1 MVQFFRFVLLF
12 CLTLSLLASKPE
24 KPSKPEKNY
33 ELSQC
38 LKAYYN
44 QKWEQSKNLLLQYIH
59 KYGESVVP
67 LRYLAL
73 IEYRSKHKDKAITY
87 LKKTVSMVDVD
98 IDTLDLLAHIYFAE
112 KNYTEAKTVFLRM
125 EEIDPLHVDT
135 LYYLGLIYDIE
146 KQLSRAIYYLKRTEI
161 IAQQQ
166 GDTTVLYGI
175 YAYLSDYYY
184 KKDNYQG
191 ALEYYQKM
199 LKINPTEWKIIHALS
214 GLYKIRGRFQDSAL
228 MSKKI
233 LAKFPSHVE
242 SMKSLVEIYYISG
255 NSRVYAL
262 SKKILAMSTKDSLLV
277 RAILAEL
284 DNNLDEAESLF
295 HQLIKKHPYWL
306 SPHIGLLK
314 VYVAKNDLQKVIQ
327 QRFFIAHLAQ
337 KVSGYKLAERN
348 MLAIFDILE
357 KQKKDNNWYR
367 QWQQGKKIDEQG
379 LKDLLNI
386 FYLYQNA
393 CLEYGDL
400 LSQRHRYQHSLA
412 YYRVGLQYG
421 KYIVNMHN
429 NYPDLFGKME
439 KKDTLFVTSKQ
450 RSYILR
456 MHLGWNLQQGSHKQ
470 TELAMIEFKKLVWLY
485 PDRPEP
491 VFLLGVL
498 YYQLADDKKNEY
510 YSMAIENIQNAIA
523 LAKSN
528 KLSANYY
535 FYLGM
540 CFEKIGQFEQAE
552 VQIKKALDLDTKNG
566 NYLNYLGYLY
576 LLRDIKYEDAHKL
589 LSNALEVE
597 PANEAYLDSF
607 GWLLYKRKLYNQA
620 LSQLLLASHISE
632 NKNQKDAVIYFHLA
646 ETYYKLELYHM
657 SHMYFVRTL
666 MFVSNASEK
675 LDKIY
680 IQKRINTLR
689 KQYYQYD
696 VNNKVVSQ

>member
-12 CLTLSLLASKPE
+12 CLTLSLLA
-24 KPSKPEKNY
+24 SKPEKNY

-59 KYGESVVP
+59 KYGEGVVP

-73 IEYRSKHKDKAITY
+73 IEYRSEHKDKAITY

-255 NSRVYAL
+255 NFRVYAL

-337 KVSGYKLAERN
+337 KVSGHKLAARN

-357 KQKKDNNWYR
+357 KQKK
-367 QWQQGKKIDEQG
+367 I
-379 LKDLLNI
+379 I
-386 FYLYQNA
+386 
-393 CLEYGDL
+393 
-400 LSQRHRYQHSLA
+400 
-412 YYRVGLQYG
+412 
-421 KYIVNMHN
+421 
-429 NYPDLFGKME
+429 
-439 KKDTLFVTSKQ
+439 
-450 RSYILR
+450 
-456 MHLGWNLQQGSHKQ
+456 
-470 TELAMIEFKKLVWLY
+470 
-485 PDRPEP
+485 
-491 VFLLGVL
+491 
-498 YYQLADDKKNEY
+498 
-510 YSMAIENIQNAIA
+510 
-523 LAKSN
+523 
-528 KLSANYY
+528 
-535 FYLGM
+535 
-540 CFEKIGQFEQAE
+540 
-552 VQIKKALDLDTKNG
+552 NG
-566 NYLNYLGYLY
+566 
-576 LLRDIKYEDAHKL
+576 I
-589 LSNALEVE
+589 
-597 PANEAYLDSF
+597 
-607 GWLLYKRKLYNQA
+607 
-620 LSQLLLASHISE
+620 ISG
-632 NKNQKDAVIYFHLA
+632 
-646 ETYYKLELYHM
+646 
-657 SHMYFVRTL
+657 
-666 MFVSNASEK
+666 
-675 LDKIY
+675 
-680 IQKRINTLR
+680 
-689 KQYYQYD
+689 
-696 VNNKVVSQ
+696 NKVRR